1 MSETARLEKNP
12 FKVRIHPVDAENT
25 LAYADVTISDVF
37 VVRGVRVMKGK
48 EGPFISMPS
57 YKKSN
62 GDYRDICYPCSKAAK
77 NTFYAAV
84 LRAYD
89 LALQAKQEEVANK
102 LSSPRMGM

>member
-1 MSETARLEKNP
+1 MSNIARP
-12 FKVRIHPVDAENT
+12 FIPWV
-25 LAYADVTISDVF
+25 
-37 VVRGVRVMKGK
+37 GGK
-48 EGPFISMPS
+48 EKLVPYVRQVFPDNVSQ
-57 YKKSN
+57 
-62 GDYRDICYPCSKAAK
+62 YRDICYPCSKAAK